1 VNTCCNF
8 PAQASLTVKGVLS
21 YTAGE
26 AGEEGAVAKG
36 DDPKPIAADEMSVL
50 HLGNWVHSAKEIL
63 PQGRCTFMAWP
74 PAPEGEEEDESA
86 PKAPKYVEVN
96 AQPLRSV
103 HLDSSQGRQLW
114 NASTGSSSK
123 PAVAMVRS
131 NVWPGA
137 VAAYNGKRVVNVYVG
152 FGMKSGLTSGVSP
165 VTPAIEV
172 LSLCR
177 HSLVISFIF
186 SLKMLQ
192 MAPTASDFTEQD
204 ELNEKPAAP
213 VEEAPAADE

>member
-1 VNTCCNF
+1 VKTRCNS
-8 PAQASLTVKGVLS
+8 PAQATLTVKGVLS
-21 YTAGE
+21 YTPGE
-26 AGEEGAVAKG
+26 PGEEGAVAKG
-36 DDPKPIAADEMSVL
+36 EDPKPIAADEMSVL

-86 PKAPKYVEVN
+86 SKAPKYVEVN

-114 NASTGSSSK
+114 SASTGSSSK
-123 PAVAMVRS
+123 PAVAIARS

-165 VTPAIEV
+165 ATPAIQV
-172 LSLCR
+172 LFFFHPSL
-177 HSLVISFIF
+177 LIIYQFLTKNV
-186 SLKMLQ
+186 
-192 MAPTASDFTEQD
+192 
-204 ELNEKPAAP
+204 
-213 VEEAPAADE
+213 ADGAHGERFHRARRAQRETGCACG